1 MAVSAFAHSDLWQP
15 PDAGRRT
22 ADLAEERR
30 LVEAARLG
38 DRDAL
43 EQVTLRVAGSL
54 YRFGR
59 GFCRD
64 QHDAEDVMQDALVAL
79 VSSLERCR
87 GDGSLSSW
95 AYVVARNA
103 CARRRKRGA
112 RHEPLERGDGE
123 SPRELRDTGAG
134 PERAAERRELHE
146 ALEREIAALPD
157 PLRHVLV
164 LRDVEGLSAAQ
175 VGERLGL
182 GERAVKS
189 RLHRARLALRERLA
203 HHFAPEAPPAS
214 AGCPDSARLFSRFLE
229 GELDADACARLQR
242 HVSTCAGCSAA
253 CAMLRDALGECAAC
267 RATPAPPEV
276 HEAVRVA
283 LRKVLAGSGNGEPA

>member
-1 MAVSAFAHSDLWQP
+1 MAVSAFAHNDLWQP
-15 PDAGRRT
+15 PDTGRGT

-30 LVEAARLG
+30 LVDAARRG
-38 DRDAL
+38 DREAL
-43 EQVTLRVAGSL
+43 ERVTLKVAGSL

-64 QHDAEDVMQDALVAL
+64 PQDAEDVMQDALVAL
-79 VSSLERCR
+79 VTSLERFR

-134 PERAAERRELHE
+134 PERVAERRELKE

-164 LRDVEGLSAAQ
+164 LRDVEGLTAAQ

-182 GERAVKS
+182 GARAVKS

-203 HHFAPEAPPAS
+203 YHIAPEAPPS
-214 AGCPDSARLFSRFLE
+214 KPGCPDSARLFSRFLE
-229 GELDADACARLQR
+229 GELDADACARLQE
-242 HVSTCAGCSAA
+242 HVSACAGCSAA
-253 CAMLRDALGECAAC
+253 CTVLRNALGECAAC
-267 RATPAPPEV
+267 RDTPAPPEV
-276 HEAVRVA
+276 HDAVRAA
-283 LRKVLAGSGNGEPA
+283 LRKMLAGSSIVRK

>member
-1 MAVSAFAHSDLWQP
+1 MAMNAFARNDLWKP
-15 PDAGRRT
+15 ARATRAA
-22 ADLAEERR
+22 ADIAEERR
-30 LVEAARLG
+30 LLDAARGG
-38 DRDAL
+38 DRHAL

-64 QHDAEDVMQDALVAL
+64 PHDAEDVMQDALVAL
-79 VSSLERCR
+79 VTSLERFR

-95 AYVVARNA
+95 AYIVARNA

-112 RHEPLERGDGE
+112 RHESLERGEGE
-123 SPRELRDTGAG
+123 PTLELSDTGPG
-134 PERAAERRELHE
+134 PESTAERRELHE

-157 PLRHVLV
+157 SLRDVLV
-164 LRDVEGLSAAQ
+164 LRDVEGLSSAK

-203 HHFAPEAPPAS
+203 DHMVPKAPVMH

-229 GELDADACARLQR
+229 GELDAGTCAQLQE
-242 HVSTCAGCSAA
+242 HVANCAGCSAA
-253 CAMLRDALGECAAC
+253 CEMLREALSECVAC
-267 RATPAPPEV
+267 RNTPAPPIV
-276 HEAVRVA
+276 HEAVRAA
-283 LRKVLAGSGNGEPA
+283 LRRVLGQPE

>member
-1 MAVSAFAHSDLWQP
+1 MNAFAHNDLWQAP
-15 PDAGRRT
+15 AARRGA
-22 ADLAEERR
+22 ADPAEERR
-30 LVEAARLG
+30 LLEAARGG
-38 DRDAL
+38 DRRAL

-64 QHDAEDVMQDALVAL
+64 PHDAEDVMQDALVAL
-79 VSSLERCR
+79 VSSLERFR
-87 GDGSLSSW
+87 GEGSLSSW

-103 CARRRKRGA
+103 CARRRKRSA
-112 RHEPLERGDGE
+112 RHEPLEHDDGE
-123 SPRELRDTGAG
+123 PKHELPDTGAG

-157 PLRHVLV
+157 SLRHVLV
-164 LRDVEGLSAAQ
+164 LRDVEGLSAAE

-203 HHFAPEAPPAS
+203 HHIAPKSPPIQP
-214 AGCPDSARLFSRFLE
+214 GCPDSARLFSQFLE
-229 GELDADACARLQR
+229 GELDAAACARLQE
-242 HVSTCAGCSAA
+242 HVSGCAGCSAA
-253 CAMLRDALGECAAC
+253 CAMIRDALGECAAC
-267 RATPAPPEV
+267 RGAPAPPEV
-276 HEAVRVA
+276 HEAVRTV
-283 LRKVLAGSGNGEPA
+283 LRNVLAGTGDGADR